1 MSPTKKMPSRNVA
14 RESLLERPL
23 QRKSLLTIL
32 IILIVVVLGVFQVIP
47 DARKESGWSEIVMRN
62 WQAEGFFEMKGQ
74 LVYNYGGLLPNE
86 KITIY
91 PGHRPCLLYIPYFLK
106 YLLPFKGANFGIYVI
121 FMTCLSFWGIA
132 KIFEYRPYGVIA
144 ACIFCLCPGYI
155 ANITKI
161 DTISFPGILG
171 VPIMCLAGS
180 FLTEKTQRIPR
191 LIAVATGMSLFM
203 ALNWSTLFSLSIL
216 GIFIVALGIRK
227 QSAYLVLTL
236 VGSVGLWTLFLA
248 MKSRSGLNEQGDLW
262 NHYLFGPAGYDNNG
276 MTWSK
281 AALRIFGVNLMA
293 WMPLFG
299 WLIAGVISIRPHKY
313 VFCLVPLVGS
323 AITVF
328 SMRNYNAHHPW
339 GAVSLVALG
348 VLMTMAIV
356 CRQTALSCVPKLACH
371 RALAFSL
378 SAALLLY
385 TFSWIALDTHN
396 NKEFYNLYNLISS
409 KTERSSRI
417 FFVENPYANVACI
430 DWSALSLEFDR
441 KISSKSVQQLDSKI
455 APNEQVPEYYISTQ
469 SPPAN
474 AQIIASQSCEYG
486 KVDIFMENILSFYRE
501 NISKRS
507 KGDRKAYVGRF
518 YLFTLNR
525 PLQRD

>member
-1 MSPTKKMPSRNVA
+1 MPKTNVA

-32 IILIVVVLGVFQVIP
+32 VILIVVVLGVFQAIP

-62 WQAEGFFEMKGQ
+62 WLADGFFELKGQ

-86 KITIY
+86 KMTIY

-106 YLLPFKGANFGIYVI
+106 YLLPFKSANFGIYVI

-132 KIFEYRPYGVIA
+132 RIFEYRPYGVIA

-203 ALNWSTLFSLSIL
+203 VLNWSTLFTFSIL
-216 GIFIVALGIRK
+216 GIFIVALGIRR

-236 VGSVGLWTLFLA
+236 VGAVGLWTLYLA

-299 WLIAGVISIRPHKY
+299 WLIAGVITIRPHKY
-313 VFCLVPLVGS
+313 VFCLLPLFGS

-339 GAVSLVALG
+339 GVVSLVAQG
-348 VLMTMAIV
+348 VLMTMAIM
-356 CRQTALSCVPKLACH
+356 CRQTVRSCVLKLASH
-371 RALAFSL
+371 RGLTFGL

-417 FFVENPYANVACI
+417 FFVVNPYTNIARI
-430 DWSALSLEFDR
+430 DWGALSLEFDR
-441 KISSKSVQQLDSKI
+441 KISSKSVQQPNSQLG
-455 APNEQVPEYYISTQ
+455 PNEHVPEYYISTQ
-469 SPPAN
+469 SPPAH
-474 AQIIASQSCEYG
+474 AQVIATQSCDYG
-486 KVDIFMENILSFYRE
+486 KVDILMENILNFYRK
-501 NISKRS
+501 NIAKRS
-507 KGDRKAYVGRF
+507 KGDRKAYNGTF
-518 YLFTLNR
+518 YLFTETR
-525 PLQRD
+525 RIDRD

>member
-121 FMTCLSFWGIA
+121 FMTCLSFWGIS

-171 VPIMCLAGS
+171 VPIMCLAGY

-191 LIAVATGMSLFM
+191 LIAVASGMSLFM
-203 ALNWSTLFSLSIL
+203 AMNWSTLFSLCML
-216 GIFIVALGIRK
+216 GIFIVASGIRR
-227 QSAYLVLTL
+227 QSAYFVLTL
-236 VGSVGLWTLFLA
+236 IGTIGLWTLFLA
-248 MKSRSGLNEQGDLW
+248 MKSRSGLNDQGDLW

-417 FFVENPYANVACI
+417 FFVGNPYTNIEHI

-441 KISSKSVQQLDSKI
+441 KISSETDQQSNSPVATNEHVQ
-455 APNEQVPEYYISTQ
+455 EYYISTQ
-469 SPPAN
+469 SPSAN
-474 AQIIASQSCEYG
+474 AHIIASQSCEYG
-486 KVDIFMENILSFYRE
+486 KVDIFMENILNFYRE

-507 KGDRKAYVGRF
+507 QGDRKVYNSRF
-518 YLFTLNR
+518 YLFSQTRRLD
-525 PLQRD
+525 RD